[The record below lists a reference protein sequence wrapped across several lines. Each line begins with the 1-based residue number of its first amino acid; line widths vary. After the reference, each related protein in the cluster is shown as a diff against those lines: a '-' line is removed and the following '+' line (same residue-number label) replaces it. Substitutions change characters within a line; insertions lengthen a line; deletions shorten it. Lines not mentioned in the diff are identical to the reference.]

1 MELSTLRSVIHQ
13 RMACE
18 VEHSHPRF
26 PVSSMG
32 ALLLVACLG
41 FFAGCSEVKSQQPK
55 AKEALPVSVSTVK
68 EKPVPVQ
75 LRTIGRVEAY
85 ATVAIKTR
93 VGGEITRVHFQDG
106 QEVNRGDLLFTID
119 PRPYEAAL
127 AEAQAKLLRD
137 SALAKNAENDARR
150 YETLFEKNYVS
161 RTQYELARANADA
174 LKATIEADRA
184 AVENARLQLSYCFI
198 HAPISGRT
206 GSVLADLGN
215 MIKANADDAMLVIN
229 QIQPIYVS
237 FSVAE
242 RHLSQIKK
250 YMTLRELSVDALI
263 PGEEEHPVAGVLT
276 FVDNTVDKASGTIA
290 LKATFANQEKRL
302 WPGLF
307 VNVVVTLTTQP
318 HAIVVPA
325 HTVQTGQQGQYVF
338 IVKPDL
344 TVESRPVIV
353 GSQLDREA
361 LVDSGLQA
369 GEMVVTEGQLRLAP
383 GARVEIKDTDQPG
396 ENTR

>member
-1 MELSTLRSVIHQ
+1 MELRALQSVGIH
-13 RMACE
+13 RRVCRHE
-18 VEHSHPRF
+18 KRRPSF
-26 PVSSMG
+26 PGQCLG
-32 ALLLVACLG
+32 ALILLAWLGCLV
-41 FFAGCSEVKSQQPK
+41 GCSEVKSQQPK
-55 AKEALPVSVSTVK
+55 AKEVVPVSVSTVR
-68 EKPVPVQ
+68 EKTVPVQ

-106 QEVNRGDLLFTID
+106 QEVKKGDQLFTID

-150 YETLFEKNYVS
+150 YESLFEKNYVS
-161 RTQYELARANADA
+161 RTQFELARANADA
-174 LKATIEADRA
+174 LKATLEADRA

-229 QIQPIYVS
+229 QIQPIYVN

-242 RHLSQIKK
+242 RYLSQVKK
-250 YMTLRELSVDALI
+250 YMAGGELRVDALI
-263 PGEEEHPVAGVLT
+263 PGEEEHPVEGTLT
-276 FVDNTVDKASGTIA
+276 FVDNAVDKSSGTIA
-290 LKATFANQEKRL
+290 LKATFANKEKRL

-318 HAIVVPA
+318 HAVVVPA
-325 HTVQTGQQGQYVF
+325 HAVQTGQQGQYVF
-338 IVKPDL
+338 VVKPDL
-344 TVESRPVIV
+344 TVESRPVKV
-353 GSQLDREA
+353 GSRLDQEA
-361 LVDSGLQA
+361 LVDSGLQP
-369 GEMVVTEGQLRLAP
+369 GEMVVTEGQLRLTP
-383 GARVEIKDTDQPG
+383 GAQVEIKNTGQPV
-396 ENTR
+396 ENTP

>member
-1 MELSTLRSVIHQ
+1 
-13 RMACE
+13 MACG

-26 PVSSMG
+26 QISSLG
-32 ALLLVACLG
+32 ALLLLTCLG
-41 FFAGCSEVKSQQPK
+41 LLAGCSEVKSQQPK
-55 AKEALPVSVSTVK
+55 AKEALPVSVSTVQ
-68 EKPVPVQ
+68 EKTVPVQ

-106 QEVNRGDLLFTID
+106 QEVNRGDLLFTLD

-127 AEAQAKLLRD
+127 AEARAKLLRD

-184 AVENARLQLSYCFI
+184 AVENARLQLGYCFI
-198 HAPISGRT
+198 HAPISGQT

-229 QIQPIYVS
+229 QIQPIYVN

-242 RHLSQIKK
+242 RHLPQIKK
-250 YMTLRELSVDALI
+250 YMTLGELSVDALI
-263 PGEEEHPVAGVLT
+263 PGEEEQPVAGVLT
-276 FVDNTVDKASGTIA
+276 FVDNTVDKASGTIV

-307 VNVVVTLTTQP
+307 VNVVVTLSTQP

-325 HTVQTGQQGQYVF
+325 HAVQTGQQGQYVF
-338 IVKPDL
+338 VVKADL
-344 TVESRPVIV
+344 TVESRPVTV
-353 GSQLDREA
+353 GSQLDQEA

-369 GEMVVTEGQLRLAP
+369 GEMVVTEGQLRLTT
-383 GARVEIKDTDQPG
+383 GARVEIKNTDQPG
-396 ENTR
+396 ENTQ

>member
-1 MELSTLRSVIHQ
+1 
-13 RMACE
+13 
-18 VEHSHPRF
+18 
-26 PVSSMG
+26 MG
-32 ALLLVACLG
+32 ALLLLTCLG
-41 FFAGCSEVKSQQPK
+41 FLAGCSEVKSQQPK
-55 AKEALPVSVSTVK
+55 AKEAVPVSVSTVQ
-68 EKPVPVQ
+68 EKTVPVQ

-106 QEVNRGDLLFTID
+106 QEVNRGDLLFTLD

-127 AEAQAKLLRD
+127 AEARAKLLRD

-229 QIQPIYVS
+229 QIQPIYVN
-237 FSVAE
+237 FSVSE
-242 RHLSQIKK
+242 RHLPQIKK
-250 YMTLRELSVDALI
+250 YMTLGELRVDALI

-290 LKATFANQEKRL
+290 LKATFANKEKRL

-318 HAIVVPA
+318 HAKVVPA
-325 HTVQTGQQGQYVF
+325 HAVQTGQQGQYVF
-338 IVKPDL
+338 VVKADL
-344 TVESRPVIV
+344 TVESRPVTM
-353 GSQLDREA
+353 GSQLDQVA

-369 GEMVVTEGQLRLAP
+369 GEMVVTEGQLRFTT
-383 GARVEIKDTDQPG
+383 GARVEIKNTDQPG
-396 ENTR
+396 ENTQ

>member
-1 MELSTLRSVIHQ
+1 
-13 RMACE
+13 MACE
-18 VEHSHPRF
+18 VENSHPRF
-26 PVSSMG
+26 QIPSMA
-32 ALLLVACLG
+32 ALLFVTCLG
-41 FFAGCSEVKSQQPK
+41 FLTGCSEVKSQQPK
-55 AKEALPVSVSTVK
+55 ANEALPVSVSTVK
-68 EKPVPVQ
+68 EKTVPVQ

-93 VGGEITRVHFQDG
+93 VGGEITRVNLQDG

-127 AEAQAKLLRD
+127 AEARAKLLRD

-206 GSVLADLGN
+206 GSVLAHLGN

-229 QIQPIYVS
+229 QIQPIYVN

-242 RHLSQIKK
+242 RHLPQIKK
-250 YMTLRELSVDALI
+250 YMTLGELRVDALI

-290 LKATFANQEKRL
+290 LKATFANREKRL

-307 VNVVVTLTTQP
+307 VNVVVTLTTRP
-318 HAIVVPA
+318 HAVVVPA
-325 HTVQTGQQGQYVF
+325 HAVQTGQQGQYVF
-338 IVKPDL
+338 VVKPDL

-353 GSQLDREA
+353 GSQLDQEA

-383 GARVEIKDTDQPG
+383 GARVEIKNTYQPG